1 MCSAQLSWKDAKRVQ
16 APLPRRSKGPSAIAA
31 ASAAVAGPGSGAEDD
46 SEPGPEPEVTA
57 PPMSATAAAFV
68 AELTVTPA
76 DQAAADTAKA
86 ALRPPAGRR
95 LPRAALLAGAAV
107 VGAALIGGAFL
118 VAGAGDGDMRPSASV
133 PGAVPDTTRG
143 GGPYQSAPSRIG
155 SAPPSTSPS
164 ADGTSASL
172 QSPATGS
179 ATDGGTRT
187 AAHAQPSATL
197 AAGAGRAHPAHIGSG
212 GSEDGTPCTPT
223 AGSGTITDHS
233 ACASSGTVTFQATFN
248 TSQSYY
254 HVFINTDGDTA
265 TGYQLPYPS
274 PSALGADYMIENGVL
289 YRSLSTGWSW
299 TAAATNP
306 TMTVSGSTRT
316 WTLPLSEIGSPT
328 GTQQVEFNAGTD
340 YTPVITFRPK

>member
-1 MCSAQLSWKDAKRVQ
+1 MQ

-31 ASAAVAGPGSGAEDD
+31 ASAALAGPGSGSEDD
-46 SEPGPEPEVTA
+46 SEPGPEPEATA

-68 AELTVTPA
+68 AELAVTPP
-76 DQAAADTAKA
+76 DQEAADTAEA

-95 LPRAALLAGAAV
+95 LPRAALLAGTAV

-118 VAGAGDGDMRPSASV
+118 VAGAGDADMRPSASV

-143 GGPYQSAPSRIG
+143 GGLYESTPSRLG

-164 ADGTSASL
+164 ADGTSASP

-179 ATDGGTRT
+179 ATDGSTHT
-187 AAHAQPSATL
+187 AAQAQPSATL
-197 AAGAGRAHPAHIGSG
+197 AAGADRADTGSG
-212 GSEDGTPCTPT
+212 GSDDGASCTPT
-223 AGSGTITDHS
+223 AGSGTITDYS

-248 TSQSYY
+248 TSQSFY
-254 HVFINTDGDTA
+254 HVFLNTDGDTA

-289 YRSLSTGWSW
+289 YRSQSTSW
-299 TAAATNP
+299 KWTEAATDP
-306 TMTVSGSTRT
+306 KTTVSGSTRT
-316 WTLPLSEIGSPT
+316 WTLPLSGIGSPT
-328 GTQQVEFNAGTD
+328 GTQQVEFNAGTG
-340 YTPVITFRPK
+340 YTPVIAFSPK